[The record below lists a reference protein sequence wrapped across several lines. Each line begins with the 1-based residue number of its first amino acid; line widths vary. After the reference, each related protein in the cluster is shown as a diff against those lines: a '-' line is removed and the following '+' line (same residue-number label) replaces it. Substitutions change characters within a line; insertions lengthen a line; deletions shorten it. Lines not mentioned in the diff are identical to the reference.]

1 MPTISEM
8 MPTDVKESLFHI
20 FDIKL
25 GADALASLP
34 NIGELDVPVS
44 VDGKIGFDHGVGS
57 KMIW

>member
-1 MPTISEM
+1 M
-8 MPTDVKESLFHI
+8 MPTGVKESLFHI